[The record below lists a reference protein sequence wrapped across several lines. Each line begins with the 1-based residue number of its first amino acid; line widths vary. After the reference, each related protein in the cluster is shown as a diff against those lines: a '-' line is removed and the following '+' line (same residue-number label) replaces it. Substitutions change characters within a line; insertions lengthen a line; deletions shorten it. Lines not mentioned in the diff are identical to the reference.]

1 MAAGERN
8 ELYIMSKIAKILV
21 TVGVIVVFMIVFGAI
36 VSIRTNAGYKTPG
49 IIGLICFAAL
59 IGAIRAIW
67 KGNKSKKDD
76 NNEDNSAI
84 LQK

>member
-21 TVGVIVVFMIVFGAI
+21 TVGVI